1 MTDLLVITIN
11 IMMSILLSAGCS
23 YLALKEAFKR
33 NGQKQVVRKKELL
46 LPSLIYTIFYCLLHA
61 SVTLMVSYDIFIQR
75 FIYFAPIFL
84 VICFFSIYLS
94 LRLFQGVNTDKVN
107 FIRGGFIFSLI
118 MMAGNFSTYVG
129 LIYPFVELKPMYIVL
144 TILMTL
150 GVTFPFFRMLLQLNN
165 QEIGHYKGT
174 HHAFW
179 SLVMGLGFSGI
190 TYLTAYSLLAPE
202 KYGAHLSMVENNHLF
217 PFILEM
223 GILLILWFI
232 PDQLANDLHKK
243 QMKEIYEKEQEYKS
257 LYENNLSAI
266 FTYNREAVIVEANV
280 RAAELTG
287 YPIEEIVGKGF
298 RTYVLEK
305 DLEQIQA
312 AFHHSLRG
320 EATKLEIDLPHRKG
334 HLMSIQV
341 IVVPIYLNGEV
352 TGAHVLATDITEAK
366 KDKEQ
371 IQYLAYHD
379 ELTGLPN
386 RRYFN
391 EVFERK
397 VREGCDQMAILLLDL
412 NRFKIVN
419 DTLGHGYG
427 DELISRVGKRCV
439 KVLGTNGFIARMSG
453 DEFIVLLP
461 SIKNRGDVHKM
472 AAAIHDSLKTPFDIG
487 GHDIMTSTSI
497 GISLYPHDGHDL
509 STLLKKADIAMYTM
523 KKSEGAYQ
531 LLFSDQLEEKGIN
544 PIELEENLRKA
555 LVNEEF
561 ELYYQPQLSLTTNRM
576 IGVEALIRWNHP
588 VKGLISP
595 ADFIPLAEETGLI
608 IPLGHRI
615 LIEACKQLKAWMKE
629 GHEFKISINVS
640 SRQFHDATFVDMVR
654 DVLNT
659 YDVPASLIELEV
671 TESTTMHHVEEAL
684 AKLNTLREI
693 GVSIA
698 IDDFGIEYSS
708 LSYLQKFS
716 IQTLKIDRSFIM
728 GLDDH
733 KSNKAIVSAIHA
745 MAKHLQLT
753 IVAEG
758 VETQSQLEWLKELQ
772 CEYAQ
777 GYYFSRPVPAEEL
790 NDFIGDRETAAVLG
804 S

>member
-1 MTDLLVITIN
+1 MADILVVFIN
-11 IMMSILLSAGCS
+11 ITLSVLLSAGCS

-33 NGQKQVVRKKELL
+33 NGQKHVVSKKELW
-46 LPSLIYTIFYCLLHA
+46 LPSFIYTIFYCLLHA
-61 SVTLMVSYDIFIQR
+61 SVMWMVSFDIFIER
-75 FIYFAPIFL
+75 FVYFAPIFL

-94 LRLFQGVNTDKVN
+94 LRLFQNVNTDKVH
-107 FIRGGFIFSLI
+107 FIKGGFIFSLI
-118 MMAGNFSTYVG
+118 MMAGNFATYSG
-129 LIYPFVELKPMYIVL
+129 LIYPHVVFKPMYIGL

-165 QEIGHYKGT
+165 QENSSYKGKQ
-174 HHAFW
+174 HVFW
-179 SLVMGLGFSGI
+179 SIVMGLGFSGI
-190 TYLTAYSLLAPE
+190 TYLAAYSLLSPE
-202 KYGAHLSMVENNHLF
+202 KYGSYLFVVENNHMA
-217 PFILEM
+217 PFIVEM
-223 GILLILWFI
+223 AILLVLWFI
-232 PDQLANDLHKK
+232 PDHLANDLHKK
-243 QMKEIYEKEQEYKS
+243 QMREIYEKEQEYKS

-266 FTYNREAVIVEANV
+266 FTYNRDAVIVEANE
-280 RAAELTG
+280 RAADMTG
-287 YPIEEIVGKGF
+287 YPIEMIIGRGF
-298 RTYVLEK
+298 RSYVMEK
-305 DLEQIQA
+305 DLDQIQS
-312 AFHHSLRG
+312 AFQQSLRG
-320 EATKLEIDLPHRKG
+320 NASKFEMNFPHRKG
-334 HLMSIQV
+334 HIMTIQV
-341 IVVPIYLNGEV
+341 IVVPIHLDGEV
-352 TGAHVLATDITEAK
+352 TGAHVLATDITEAIR
-366 KDKEQ
+366 DKEQ

-391 EVFERK
+391 EEFEKK
-397 VREGCDQMAILLLDL
+397 VQEGHDQMAILLLDL

-439 KVLGTNGFIARMSG
+439 DALGTKGFIARMSG

-461 SIKNRGDVHKM
+461 SIGCRNDVHKV
-472 AAAIHDSLKTPFDIG
+472 AAAIHESLESPFDIG
-487 GHDIMTSTSI
+487 GHDIITSTSI
-497 GISLYPHDGHDL
+497 GISLYPQDGHDL

-555 LVNEEF
+555 LINEEF
-561 ELYYQPQLSLTTNRM
+561 ELYYQPQLSLATNR
-576 IGVEALIRWNHP
+576 IVGVEALVRWNHP
-588 VKGLISP
+588 VKKLISP
-595 ADFIPLAEETGLI
+595 VDFIPLAEETGLI

-615 LIEACKQLKAWMKE
+615 LIEACKQLKIWIQE

-659 YDVPASLIELEV
+659 YDVPPSLIELEV

-684 AKLNTLREI
+684 AKLTALREI

-733 KSNKAIVSAIHA
+733 ESNKAIVSAIHA
-745 MAKHLQLT
+745 MAKHLNLT

-758 VETQSQLEWLKELQ
+758 VETESQLVWLKELQ

-777 GYYFSRPVPAEEL
+777 GFYFSRPVPAGEL
-790 NDFIGDRETAAVLG
+790 IDYIHERDTPSAVG
-804 S
+804 

>member
-1 MTDLLVITIN
+1 MTGFLVISIN
-11 IMMSILLSAGCS
+11 LIMSILLSAGCS

-33 NGQKQVVRKKELL
+33 NGQKQVLSKRELF
-46 LPSLIYTIFYCLLHA
+46 LPSFIYTIFYCLLHA
-61 SVTLMVSYDIFIQR
+61 SVTLMVSYEIFIQR
-75 FIYFAPIFL
+75 FFYFAPIFL

-94 LRLFQGVNTDKVN
+94 LRLFQDVNTDKVN
-107 FIRGGFIFSLI
+107 FIMGGFIFSLI
-118 MMAGNFSTYVG
+118 MMAGNFATYVG
-129 LIYPFVELKPMYIVL
+129 LIYPYVAFKPMYICL

-165 QEIGHYKGT
+165 QESSSYTSKQ
-174 HHAFW
+174 HAFW
-179 SLVMGLGFSGI
+179 SIVMGLGFSGI
-190 TYLTAYSLLAPE
+190 TYLTAYSLLSPE
-202 KYGAHLSMVENNHLF
+202 KYGSYLSLVENNHLI
-217 PFILEM
+217 PFIIEM
-223 GILLILWFI
+223 AILLILWFI
-232 PDQLANDLHKK
+232 PDHLANDLHKK

-266 FTYNREAVIVEANV
+266 FTYNRDAIIVEANE
-280 RAAELTG
+280 RAADMTG
-287 YPIEEIVGKGF
+287 YSIKEIVGKGF
-298 RTYVLEK
+298 RTYVMDK
-305 DLEQIQA
+305 DLEQIQS
-312 AFHHSLRG
+312 AFQASLIG
-320 EATKLEIDLPHRKG
+320 KASKFEMEFPHRKG
-334 HLMSIQV
+334 HIMSIQV
-341 IVVPIYLNGEV
+341 IVVPIYLDGEV
-352 TGAHVLATDITEAK
+352 TGAHVLATDITEAIRDK
-366 KDKEQ
+366 KQ
-371 IQYLAYHD
+371 IQYLAFHD

-391 EVFERK
+391 EEFEKK
-397 VREGCDQMAILLLDL
+397 VQQGHDQMAILLLDL

-439 KVLGTNGFIARMSG
+439 KVLGAKGFIARMSG
-453 DEFIVLLP
+453 DEFIILLP
-461 SIKNRGDVHKM
+461 SIDNRGDVHKM
-472 AAAIHDSLKTPFDIG
+472 AAAIHESLKTPFDIG
-487 GHDIMTSTSI
+487 GHEIMTSTSI
-497 GISLYPHDGHDL
+497 GISLYPQDGRDL

-555 LVNEEF
+555 LVHEEF
-561 ELYYQPQLSLTTNRM
+561 ELYYQPQLSLTTNL
-576 IGVEALIRWNHP
+576 IVGVEALIRWNHP
-588 VKGLISP
+588 AKGLISP

-608 IPLGHRI
+608 IPLGERI
-615 LIEACKQLKAWMKE
+615 LIEACKQLKKWIQE
-629 GHEFKISINVS
+629 GYEFKVSINVS
-640 SRQFHDATFVDMVR
+640 SRQFHDATFVEMVR
-654 DVLNT
+654 NVIRT
-659 YDVPASLIELEV
+659 YEVHPSLIELEV

-684 AKLNTLREI
+684 AKLNALREI

-728 GLDDH
+728 GLDDNE
-733 KSNKAIVSAIHA
+733 SNKAIVSAIHA
-745 MAKHLQLT
+745 MAKHLKLA

-758 VETQSQLEWLKELQ
+758 VETESQLEWLKELQ

-790 NDFIGDRETAAVLG
+790 SEFMLEQKGAAV
-804 S
+804 

>member
-1 MTDLLVITIN
+1 MTDFLIIFIN
-11 IMMSILLSAGCS
+11 LTMSVLLSAGCS
-23 YLALKEAFKR
+23 YLALKEAFKQ
-33 NGQKQVVRKKELL
+33 NGQKQIFSKKKLL
-46 LPSLIYTIFYCLLHA
+46 FPSFIYTIFYCLLHS
-61 SVTLMVSYDIFIQR
+61 SVTLMISYDIFIQR

-84 VICFFSIYLS
+84 VICFFTIYLS
-94 LRLFQGVNTDKVN
+94 LRLFQNVNTDKVN
-107 FIRGGFIFSLI
+107 FIKGGFIFSLI
-118 MMAGNFSTYVG
+118 IMTGNFATYIG
-129 LIYPFVELKPMYIVL
+129 LIYPDLDFKPMYLCL

-165 QEIGHYKGT
+165 QESSSYTVKQHV
-174 HHAFW
+174 FW
-179 SLVMGLGFSGI
+179 SIVMGLGFSGI
-190 TYLTAYSLLAPE
+190 TYLTAYSLLSPE
-202 KYGAHLSMVENNHLF
+202 KYGSYLSLVENNHMA
-217 PFILEM
+217 PFIIEM
-223 GILLILWFI
+223 AILLALWFI
-232 PDQLANDLHKK
+232 PDHLANDLHKK
-243 QMKEIYEKEQEYKS
+243 QLMEIYEKEQEYKS

-266 FTYNREAVIVEANV
+266 FTYNRDAVIIEANK
-280 RAAELTG
+280 RAADMTG
-287 YPIEEIVGKGF
+287 YPLDMMIGKGF
-298 RTYVLEK
+298 RSYVMEK
-305 DLEQIQA
+305 DLDQILK
-312 AFHHSLRG
+312 AFHQSLQG
-320 EATKLEIDLPHRKG
+320 AATKFEMEFPHRKG
-334 HLMSIQV
+334 HIMSIQV
-341 IVVPIYLNGEV
+341 IVVPNYLDGEV
-352 TGAHVLATDITEAK
+352 TGAHVLATDITEAIR
-366 KDKEQ
+366 DKEQ

-386 RRYFN
+386 RRHFN
-391 EVFERK
+391 EEFEK
-397 VREGCDQMAILLLDL
+397 NVQQGHDQMAILLLDL

-427 DELISRVGKRCV
+427 DELITRVGKRCLN
-439 KVLGTNGFIARMSG
+439 VLGTNGFIARMSG
-453 DEFIVLLP
+453 DEFIILLP
-461 SIKNRGDVHKM
+461 SIKNRSDVHKM
-472 AAAIHDSLKTPFDIG
+472 AAAIHKSLETPFDIG
-487 GHDIMTSTSI
+487 GHEIMTSTSI

-555 LVNEEF
+555 LSNEEF
-561 ELYYQPQLSLTTNRM
+561 ELYYQPQLSLTTNRVV
-576 IGVEALIRWNHP
+576 GVEALIRWNHP

-608 IPLGHRI
+608 IPLGKRI
-615 LIEACKQLKAWMKE
+615 LIEACKQLKCWIKE

-640 SRQFHDATFVDMVR
+640 SRQFHDATFVEMVR
-654 DVLNT
+654 NVLTT
-659 YDVPASLIELEV
+659 YDVPPTLIELEV

-684 AKLNTLREI
+684 AKLDALREI

-733 KSNKAIVSAIHA
+733 ESNKAIVSAIYA
-745 MAKHLQLT
+745 MAKHLKLT

-758 VETQSQLEWLKELQ
+758 VETETQLAWLKELQ

-777 GYYFSRPVPAEEL
+777 GYYFSRPVPVEGL
-790 NDFIGDRETAAVLG
+790 NDFIDGRETAVVKG
-804 S
+804 

>member
-1 MTDLLVITIN
+1 MADTLMIFIN
-11 IMMSILLSAGCS
+11 IALSVLLSAGCS

-33 NGQKQVVRKKELL
+33 NGQKQVVNKKELW
-46 LPSLIYTIFYCLLHA
+46 LPSFIYTIFYCLLHA
-61 SVTLMVSYDIFIQR
+61 SVTWMVSYDIFIQR
-75 FIYFAPIFL
+75 FVYFAPIFI
-84 VICFFSIYLS
+84 VICFFSIFLS
-94 LRLFQGVNTDKVN
+94 LRLFQDVNTDKVH
-107 FIRGGFIFSLI
+107 FIKGGFIFSLI
-118 MMAGNFSTYVG
+118 MMAGNFATYTG
-129 LIYPFVELKPMYIVL
+129 LIYPHIDFKPMYIGL

-165 QEIGHYKGT
+165 QESSSYRGKT
-174 HHAFW
+174 HVFW
-179 SLVMGLGFSGI
+179 SFIMGLGFSGL
-190 TYLTAYSLLAPE
+190 TYLTAYSLLSPE
-202 KYGAHLSMVENNHLF
+202 KYGPQLSRVENNQML
-217 PFILEM
+217 PFIIEM
-223 GILLILWFI
+223 GILLALWFI
-232 PDQLANDLHKK
+232 PDHLANDMHKK
-243 QMKEIYEKEQEYKS
+243 QMKDIYEKEQEYRS
-257 LYENNLSAI
+257 LYQNNLSAI
-266 FTYNREAVIVEANV
+266 FTYNRDAIIIEANN
-280 RAAELTG
+280 RAAEMTG
-287 YPIEEIVGKGF
+287 YPIDIMIGQGF
-298 RTYVLEK
+298 HSYVMEK
-305 DLEQIQA
+305 DLDQIQT
-312 AFHHSLRG
+312 AFRKSLIG
-320 EATKLEIDLPHRKG
+320 EASKFEMAFPHRKG
-334 HLMSIQV
+334 HIMSIQV
-341 IVVPIYLNGEV
+341 IVVPIHLNGEV
-352 TGAHVLATDITEAK
+352 TGAHVLATDITEAIR
-366 KDKEQ
+366 DKEQ

-391 EVFERK
+391 EEFEKK
-397 VREGCDQMAILLLDL
+397 VQEGQEQMAILLLDL

-439 KVLGTNGFIARMSG
+439 KVLGTKGFIARMSG

-461 SIKNRGDVHKM
+461 SIGCRNDVHKV
-472 AAAIHDSLKTPFDIG
+472 AAAIHESLESPFDIG
-487 GHDIMTSTSI
+487 GHDIITSTSI
-497 GISLYPHDGHDL
+497 GISLYPNDGHDL

-555 LVNEEF
+555 LINEEF
-561 ELYYQPQLSLTTNRM
+561 ELYYQPQFSLTTNK
-576 IGVEALIRWNHP
+576 IVGVEALVRWNHP

-595 ADFIPLAEETGLI
+595 VDFIPLAEETGLI

-615 LIEACKQLKAWMKE
+615 LIEACKQLKTWIQE
-629 GHEFKISINVS
+629 GQKFKISVNVS
-640 SRQFHDATFVDMVR
+640 SRQFHDASFVDMVR

-659 YDVPASLIELEV
+659 YDVPPSLIELEV

-684 AKLNTLREI
+684 AKLTALREI

-733 KSNKAIVSAIHA
+733 ESNKAIVSAIHA
-745 MAKHLQLT
+745 MAKHLNLT

-758 VETQSQLEWLKELQ
+758 VETESQLVWLKELQ

-777 GYYFSRPVPAEEL
+777 GYYFSRPVPAGEL
-790 NDFIGDRETAAVLG
+790 SDYIDDRKAEAVII
-804 S
+804 